1 MPTPINAALAQ
12 GLGLLN
18 TALGAPVLY
27 WRGVPISCVPGS
39 LTDLN
44 SVVMGGFTDGL
55 VARLIVTDAAWNAAA
70 EQSQFLL
77 MESGSFL
84 LLENLSKIALIVG
97 PATPIVGRTVT
108 YLGRTLR
115 IVSATQ
121 DSSDCFYRID
131 LAAPTR

>member
-18 TALGAPVLY
+18 SALGTPVLY

-55 VARLIVTDAAWNAAA
+55 VARLIVTDADWNAAD
-70 EQSQFLL
+70 QTN
-77 MESGSFL
+77 FL
-84 LLENLSKIALIVG
+84 LLESGSYLQLESLSKIILSLG
-97 PATPIVGRTVT
+97 TTTPIVGRTVI

>member
-55 VARLIVTDAAWNAAA
+55 VARLIVTDADWNAAD
-70 EQSQFLL
+70 QTN
-77 MESGSFL
+77 FL
-84 LLENLSKIALIVG
+84 LLESGSYLQLESLSKIILSLG
-97 PATPIVGRTVT
+97 TTTPIVGRTVT
-108 YLGRTLR
+108 YQGRTLR

>member
-1 MPTPINAALAQ
+1 MPTPINSALAQ

-18 TALGAPVLY
+18 SALGAPVLY

-44 SVVMGGFTDGL
+44 SVVMGGFIDGL
-55 VARLIVTDAAWNAAA
+55 VARLIVTDADWNAAD
-70 EQSQFLL
+70 QTN
-77 MESGSFL
+77 FL
-84 LLENLSKIALIVG
+84 LLESGSYLQLESLSKIIISLG
-97 PATPIVGRTVT
+97 TTTPIVGRTVT

>member
-39 LTDLN
+39 LTDIN

-55 VARLIVTDAAWNAAA
+55 VARLIVTDADWNAAD
-70 EQSQFLL
+70 QTNFLL
-77 MESGSFL
+77 IESGSYL
-84 LLENLSKIALIVG
+84 QLESLSKIILSLG
-97 PATPIVGRTVT
+97 TTTPIVGRTVT

>member
-18 TALGAPVLY
+18 SALGAPVLY

-55 VARLIVTDAAWNAAA
+55 VARLIVTDADWDAAD
-70 EQSQFLL
+70 QTN
-77 MESGSFL
+77 FL
-84 LLENLSKIALIVG
+84 LLESGSYLQLESLSKIILSLG
-97 PATPIVGRTVT
+97 TTTPIVGRTVT

>member
-18 TALGAPVLY
+18 SALGAPVLY

-55 VARLIVTDAAWNAAA
+55 VARLIVADADWNAAD
-70 EQSQFLL
+70 QIN
-77 MESGSFL
+77 FL
-84 LLENLSKIALIVG
+84 LLESGSYLQLESLSKIILSLG
-97 PATPIVGRTVT
+97 TTTPIVGRTVT

>member
-12 GLGLLN
+12 GLVLLN
-18 TALGAPVLY
+18 SALGAPVLY

-55 VARLIVTDAAWNAAA
+55 VARLIVTDADWNAVD
-70 EQSQFLL
+70 QTN
-77 MESGSFL
+77 FL
-84 LLENLSKIALIVG
+84 LLESGSYLQLESLSKIILSLG
-97 PATPIVGRTVT
+97 TTTPIVGRTVT

>member
-18 TALGAPVLY
+18 SALGAPVLY

-44 SVVMGGFTDGL
+44 SVVMGGFTYGL
-55 VARLIVTDAAWNAAA
+55 VARLIVTDADWNAAD
-70 EQSQFLL
+70 QTN
-77 MESGSFL
+77 FL
-84 LLENLSKIALIVG
+84 LLESGSYLQLESLSKIILSLG
-97 PATPIVGRTVT
+97 TTTPIVGRTVT

>member
-18 TALGAPVLY
+18 SALGTPVLY

-55 VARLIVTDAAWNAAA
+55 VARLIVTDADWNAADQT
-70 EQSQFLL
+70 QSVLL
-77 MESGSFL
+77 ESGSFL
-84 LLENLSKIALIVG
+84 LLENLSRIALSLG
-97 PATPIVGRTVT
+97 TTTPIVGRTVT

>member
-1 MPTPINAALAQ
+1 MPTPINSALAQ

-18 TALGAPVLY
+18 SALGAPVLY

-55 VARLIVTDAAWNAAA
+55 VARLIVTDADWNAAD
-70 EQSQFLL
+70 QTN
-77 MESGSFL
+77 FL
-84 LLENLSKIALIVG
+84 LLESGSYLQLESLSKIILSLG
-97 PATPIVGRTVT
+97 TTTPIVGRTVT

>member
-18 TALGAPVLY
+18 SALGAPVLY

-44 SVVMGGFTDGL
+44 SVVMDGFTDGL
-55 VARLIVTDAAWNAAA
+55 VARLIVTDADWNAAD
-70 EQSQFLL
+70 QTN
-77 MESGSFL
+77 FL
-84 LLENLSKIALIVG
+84 LLESGSYLQLESLSKIILSLG
-97 PATPIVGRTVT
+97 TTTPIVGRTVT

>member
-18 TALGAPVLY
+18 SALGAPVLY

-55 VARLIVTDAAWNAAA
+55 VARLIVTDADWNAAD
-70 EQSQFLL
+70 QTN
-77 MESGSFL
+77 FL
-84 LLENLSKIALIVG
+84 LLESGSYLQLESLSKIILSLG
-97 PATPIVGRTVT
+97 TTTPIVGRTVT

>member
-18 TALGAPVLY
+18 SALGAPVLY

-55 VARLIVTDAAWNAAA
+55 MARLIVTDADWNAAD
-70 EQSQFLL
+70 QTN
-77 MESGSFL
+77 FL
-84 LLENLSKIALIVG
+84 LLESGSYLQLESLSKIILSLG
-97 PATPIVGRTVT
+97 TTTPIVGRTVT

>member
-55 VARLIVTDAAWNAAA
+55 VARLIVTDADWNAAD
-70 EQSQFLL
+70 QTN
-77 MESGSFL
+77 FL
-84 LLENLSKIALIVG
+84 LLESGSYLQLESLSKIILSLG
-97 PATPIVGRTVT
+97 TTTPIVGRTVT

>member
-18 TALGAPVLY
+18 SALGAPVLY

-55 VARLIVTDAAWNAAA
+55 VARLIVTDADWNAAD
-70 EQSQFLL
+70 QTN
-77 MESGSFL
+77 FL
-84 LLENLSKIALIVG
+84 LLESGSYLQLESLSKIILSLG
-97 PATPIVGRTVT
+97 TTTPLVGRTVT

>member
-18 TALGAPVLY
+18 SALGTPVLY

-55 VARLIVTDAAWNAAA
+55 VARLIVTDADWNAAD
-70 EQSQFLL
+70 QTN
-77 MESGSFL
+77 FL
-84 LLENLSKIALIVG
+84 LLESGSYLQLESLSKIILSLG
-97 PATPIVGRTVT
+97 TTTPIVGRTVT

>member
-18 TALGAPVLY
+18 SALGAPVLY

-55 VARLIVTDAAWNAAA
+55 MARLIVTDADWNAAD
-70 EQSQFLL
+70 QTN
-77 MESGSFL
+77 FL
-84 LLENLSKIALIVG
+84 LLESGSYLQLESLSKIILSLG
-97 PATPIVGRTVT
+97 TTTPIVGRTVT

-115 IVSATQ
+115 IASATQ

>member
-18 TALGAPVLY
+18 SALGAPVLY

-55 VARLIVTDAAWNAAA
+55 VARLIVTDADWNAAD
-70 EQSQFLL
+70 QTN
-77 MESGSFL
+77 FL
-84 LLENLSKIALIVG
+84 LLESGSYLQLESLSKIILSLG
-97 PATPIVGRTVT
+97 TTTPIVGRTVI

>member
-18 TALGAPVLY
+18 SALGAPVLY

-55 VARLIVTDAAWNAAA
+55 VARLIVTDADWNAADQT
-70 EQSQFLL
+70 QSVL

-84 LLENLSKIALIVG
+84 LLENLSRIALSLG
-97 PATPIVGRTVT
+97 TTTPIVGRTVT

>member
-18 TALGAPVLY
+18 SALGAPVLY

-55 VARLIVTDAAWNAAA
+55 TARLIVTDADWNAAD
-70 EQSQFLL
+70 QTN
-77 MESGSFL
+77 FL
-84 LLENLSKIALIVG
+84 LLESGRYLQLESLSKIILSLG
-97 PATPIVGRTVT
+97 TATPIVGRTVT

>member
-18 TALGAPVLY
+18 SALGAPALY

-55 VARLIVTDAAWNAAA
+55 VARLIVTDADWNAAD
-70 EQSQFLL
+70 QTN
-77 MESGSFL
+77 FL
-84 LLENLSKIALIVG
+84 LLESGSYLQLESLSKIILSLG
-97 PATPIVGRTVT
+97 TTTPIVGRTVT

>member
-18 TALGAPVLY
+18 SALGAPVLY
-27 WRGVPISCVPGS
+27 WRGVPINCVPGS

-55 VARLIVTDAAWNAAA
+55 VARLIVTDADWNAAD
-70 EQSQFLL
+70 QTN
-77 MESGSFL
+77 FL
-84 LLENLSKIALIVG
+84 LLESGSYLQLESLSKIILSLG
-97 PATPIVGRTVT
+97 TTTPIVGRTVT

>member
-55 VARLIVTDAAWNAAA
+55 VARLIVTDADWNAAD
-70 EQSQFLL
+70 QTNFFLL
-77 MESGSFL
+77 ESGSYL
-84 LLENLSKIALIVG
+84 QLESLSKIILSLG
-97 PATPIVGRTVT
+97 TTTPIVGRTVT

>member
-18 TALGAPVLY
+18 SALGTPVLY

-44 SVVMGGFTDGL
+44 AVVMGGFTDGL
-55 VARLIVTDAAWNAAA
+55 VARLIVTDADWNAAD
-70 EQSQFLL
+70 QTN
-77 MESGSFL
+77 FL
-84 LLENLSKIALIVG
+84 LLESGSYLQLESLSKIILSLG
-97 PATPIVGRTVT
+97 TTTPIVGRTVT

>member
-18 TALGAPVLY
+18 SALGAPVLY

-55 VARLIVTDAAWNAAA
+55 TARLIVTDADWNAAD
-70 EQSQFLL
+70 QTN
-77 MESGSFL
+77 FL
-84 LLENLSKIALIVG
+84 LLESGSYLQLESLSKIILSLG
-97 PATPIVGRTVT
+97 TTTPIVGRTVT

>member
-1 MPTPINAALAQ
+1 MPTPINSALAQ

-18 TALGAPVLY
+18 SALGAPVLY

-55 VARLIVTDAAWNAAA
+55 VARLIVTDADWNAADQT
-70 EQSQFLL
+70 QSVL

-84 LLENLSKIALIVG
+84 LLENLSRIALSLG
-97 PATPIVGRTVT
+97 TTTPIVGRTVT

>member
-27 WRGVPISCVPGS
+27 WRGVPISYVPGS

-55 VARLIVTDAAWNAAA
+55 VARLIVTDADWNAAD
-70 EQSQFLL
+70 QTN
-77 MESGSFL
+77 FL
-84 LLENLSKIALIVG
+84 LLESGSYLQLESLSKIILSLG
-97 PATPIVGRTVT
+97 TTTPIVGRTVT
-108 YLGRTLR
+108 YQGRTLR

>member
-18 TALGAPVLY
+18 SALGAPVLY

-55 VARLIVTDAAWNAAA
+55 VARLIVTDADWNAADQT
-70 EQSQFLL
+70 QSVLL
-77 MESGSFL
+77 ESGSFL
-84 LLENLSKIALIVG
+84 LLENSSRIALSLG
-97 PATPIVGRTVT
+97 TTTPIVGRTVT

>member
-18 TALGAPVLY
+18 SALGTPVLY

-55 VARLIVTDAAWNAAA
+55 VARLIVTDADWNAADQT
-70 EQSQFLL
+70 QSVL

-84 LLENLSKIALIVG
+84 LLENLSRIALSLG
-97 PATPIVGRTVT
+97 TTTPIVGRTVT

>member
-55 VARLIVTDAAWNAAA
+55 VARLIVTDADWNAAD
-70 EQSQFLL
+70 QIN
-77 MESGSFL
+77 FL
-84 LLENLSKIALIVG
+84 LLESGSYLQLESLSKIILSLG
-97 PATPIVGRTVT
+97 TTTPIVGRTVT

>member
-18 TALGAPVLY
+18 SALGAPVLY

-55 VARLIVTDAAWNAAA
+55 VARLIVTDADWNAAD
-70 EQSQFLL
+70 QTNFLL
-77 MESGSFL
+77 LESGSYL
-84 LLENLSKIALIVG
+84 QLENLSKIILSLG
-97 PATPIVGRTVT
+97 TTTPIVGRTVT

>member
-27 WRGVPISCVPGS
+27 WRGVPISCVQGS

-55 VARLIVTDAAWNAAA
+55 VARLIVTDADWNAAD
-70 EQSQFLL
+70 QTN
-77 MESGSFL
+77 FL
-84 LLENLSKIALIVG
+84 LLESGSYLQLESLSKIILSLG
-97 PATPIVGRTVT
+97 TTTPIVGRTVT

>member
-18 TALGAPVLY
+18 AALGAPVLY

-55 VARLIVTDAAWNAAA
+55 VARLIVTDADWNAAD
-70 EQSQFLL
+70 QTN
-77 MESGSFL
+77 FL
-84 LLENLSKIALIVG
+84 LLESGSYLQLESLSKIILSLG
-97 PATPIVGRTVT
+97 TTTPIVGRTVT
-108 YLGRTLR
+108 YQGRTLR

>member
-55 VARLIVTDAAWNAAA
+55 VARLIVTDADWNAAD
-70 EQSQFLL
+70 QTN
-77 MESGSFL
+77 FL
-84 LLENLSKIALIVG
+84 LLESGSYLQLESLSKIIMSLG
-97 PATPIVGRTVT
+97 TTTPIVGRTVT